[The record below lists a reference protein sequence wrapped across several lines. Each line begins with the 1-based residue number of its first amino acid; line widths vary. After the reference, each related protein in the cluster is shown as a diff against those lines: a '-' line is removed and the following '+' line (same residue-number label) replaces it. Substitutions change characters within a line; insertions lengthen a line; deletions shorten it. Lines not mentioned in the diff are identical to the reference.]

1 MRHIGLTGN
10 VAAGKSAVAAL
21 FRRWGATVIDADEI
35 VHELQQPGT
44 PVLAA
49 ITRRF
54 GAAMLRPDGSL
65 DRARLRALVF
75 GDAAARHDL
84 EAIVHPAVQARREA
98 LLAEARRRGDG
109 VVVSDIPLLFETMDP
124 AGFDAVVLVD
134 APAAV
139 RRDRLVAHRG
149 LAPADAE
156 RLIAAQAPP
165 DAKRARSS
173 FVIDNDGD
181 EAALERRAR
190 EVWDAIGGA

>member
-1 MRHIGLTGN
+1 MRQIGLTGN

-35 VHELQQPGT
+35 VHQLQEPGT

-54 GAAMLRPDGSL
+54 GADMLRPDGSL
-65 DRARLRALVF
+65 DRARLRSLVF
-75 GDAAARHDL
+75 ADDRARQDL

-98 LLAEARRRGDG
+98 LVAEARRRGDAI
-109 VVVSDIPLLFETMDP
+109 VVSDIPLLFETMDP
-124 AGFDAVVLVD
+124 ATFDAIVLVD

-139 RRDRLVAHRG
+139 RRERLVAHRG
-149 LAPADAE
+149 LSPADAD
-156 RLIAAQAPP
+156 RLIAAQTPP
-165 DAKRARSS
+165 DTKRARSS
-173 FVIDNDGD
+173 FVIDNDRD

>member
-21 FRRWGATVIDADEI
+21 FRRWGATLIDADAI
-35 VHELQQPGT
+35 VHQLQEPGT
-44 PVLAA
+44 PVLGA

-54 GAAMLRPDGSL
+54 GAGILRPDGSL
-65 DRARLRALVF
+65 DRARLRSVVF
-75 GDAAARHDL
+75 ADDAARHDL
-84 EAIVHPAVQARREA
+84 EAIVHPAVQARRAA
-98 LLAEARRRGDG
+98 LLAEARGRGDA
-109 VVVSDIPLLFETMDP
+109 VVVDDIPLLFETMDP
-124 AGFDAVVLVD
+124 ADFDAVVLVD

-139 RRDRLVAHRG
+139 RRDRLVARRG
-149 LAPADAE
+149 LTAADAE

>member
-35 VHELQQPGT
+35 VHQLQQPGT

-49 ITRRF
+49 ITARF
-54 GAAMLRPDGSL
+54 GAAVLRPDGSL

-75 GDAAARHDL
+75 ADEEARRDL
-84 EAIVHPAVQARREA
+84 EAIVHPAVQARRA
-98 LLAEARRRGDG
+98 VLLAEAGGRGDP

-124 AGFDAVVLVD
+124 AEFDAVVLVD

-139 RRDRLVAHRG
+139 RRERLMAQRG
-149 LAPADAE
+149 FSAEEAD
-156 RLIAAQAPP
+156 RLIAAQVPA
-165 DAKRARSS
+165 ALKRARSS

-190 EVWDAIGGA
+190 KVWDAIAAA

>member
-21 FRRWGATVIDADEI
+21 FRRWGATVIDADAI
-35 VHELQQPGT
+35 VHQLQEPGT
-44 PVLAA
+44 PVLGA

-54 GAAMLRPDGSL
+54 GAGILRPDGSL
-65 DRARLRALVF
+65 DRARLRSVVF
-75 GDAAARHDL
+75 ADDAARHDL
-84 EAIVHPAVQARREA
+84 EAIVHPAVQARRA
-98 LLAEARRRGDG
+98 AFLAEARGRGDA
-109 VVVSDIPLLFETMDP
+109 VVVDDIPLLFETMDP
-124 AGFDAVVLVD
+124 ADFDAVVLVD

-139 RRDRLVAHRG
+139 RRDRLVARRG
-149 LAPADAE
+149 LTAADAE